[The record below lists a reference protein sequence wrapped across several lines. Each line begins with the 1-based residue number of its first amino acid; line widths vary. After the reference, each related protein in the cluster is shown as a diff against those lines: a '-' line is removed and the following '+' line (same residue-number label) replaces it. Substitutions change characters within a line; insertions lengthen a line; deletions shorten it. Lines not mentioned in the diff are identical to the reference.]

1 MADGRAS
8 GAAARLPA
16 FRLKLPER
24 LPDFGHRALIAFR
37 ILWFIALALAVAGP
51 VAGTWYR
58 LSDASRNS
66 PLVLGSRAGLALTPD
81 NLAFIRFPV
90 GPQAMAAGIKPGDR
104 IVAIDGVPVS
114 AVVPLPGSAAAA
126 KAKATDADYALFG
139 DLLDGTESRPVAFTI
154 RTPEGRQREITLTTG
169 EKPIEE
175 GARALGIPHWVLSF
189 ADLMHLLTY
198 PFLLVSAWVLHRRK
212 EHDLTSS
219 IVSLAILLTLAT
231 EQPAAS
237 FLELVAHV
245 PPALHRALYDLG
257 NACLL
262 GGILLFPHGRLRPR
276 GALVI
281 LALLPLLFVLG
292 GDIYRAAFIA
302 FMGASVLTLVWRL
315 RETPAGDERQQLKWA
330 LLGFS
335 GYALFLGTSL
345 VADMMKLGADSLGH
359 QLALEILAGLTFGL
373 AFLLLQLGLLVA
385 LMRYRLYDAEAAI
398 TRSASVA
405 IIMLAVA
412 TTFEVV
418 IEAVKQYVQNEF
430 GQNSGSTGPVVAA
443 AVSTILISPVYDKVQ
458 AWSERK
464 FHRKLVDL
472 REGLPDC
479 LRDLRH
485 IAPPAEVLKEVLD
498 RIQAGVRPVRLAAV
512 VEGRIAEARG
522 ATPAEVRAWIDSA
535 SLDPACTLA
544 FDPADSF
551 FRLRLPLTLEDGACL
566 GWILVGPRPDSSSI
580 SAAELDAL
588 KDVAGPVTG
597 ALRVSLRRER
607 REQGVDEAL
616 ARQQDRIDALARRLS
631 IDGAGT
637 AA

>member
-1 MADGRAS
+1 MADGSAS
-8 GAAARLPA
+8 GLAARLPG

-24 LPDFGHRALIAFR
+24 LPDLGRPALIAFR
-37 ILWFIALALAVAGP
+37 ILWFVALALAVVGP

-66 PLVLGSRAGLALTPD
+66 PLVLGSRAGLALEPD
-81 NLAFIRFPV
+81 NLTLIRFPV
-90 GPQAMAAGIKPGDR
+90 GPKATAAGIKPGDR

-114 AVVPLPGSAAAA
+114 PVVPLPGSRAEA
-126 KAKATDADYALFG
+126 KAKTTDADYALFG
-139 DLLDGTESRPVAFTI
+139 DLLDGNESRDVVFTI
-154 RTPEGRQREITLTTG
+154 RTPERRQRDVTLTTG
-169 EKPIEE
+169 ERSIEQ

-189 ADLMHLLTY
+189 VDLMHLLTY

-231 EQPAAS
+231 EQPAAD

-245 PPALHRALYDLG
+245 PAALHRALYDLG
-257 NACLL
+257 NVCLL

-276 GALVI
+276 GGLI
-281 LALLPLLFVLG
+281 LLALLPLLFVLG
-292 GDIYRAAFIA
+292 GDIYRGAFIL
-302 FMGASVLTLVWRL
+302 FMAASVLTLVWRL

-335 GYALFLGTSL
+335 GYALFLGTSMI
-345 VADMMKLGADSLGH
+345 ADMLKLGADSLGH
-359 QLALEILAGLTFGL
+359 QLALEVVAGLAFGL

-398 TRSASVA
+398 SRSASVA

-412 TTFEVV
+412 TVFEVV
-418 IEAVKQYVQNEF
+418 IETVKQFVQHEF
-430 GQNSGSTGPVVAA
+430 GQNSSGTGPVVAA
-443 AVSTILISPVYDKVQ
+443 AVATILITPVYERVQ

-464 FHRKLVDL
+464 FHRKLVAL

-485 IAPPAEVLKEVLD
+485 VAPAAEVLKEVLD
-498 RIQAGVRPVRLAAV
+498 RIEAGVRPVRLAAV
-512 VEGRIAEARG
+512 IEGHIAETRG
-522 ATPAEVRAWIDSA
+522 ATPAEVEAWSHA
-535 SLDPACTLA
+535 TALDPACTLA
-544 FDPADSF
+544 FDPADPF
-551 FRLRLPLTLEDGACL
+551 FRLRLPLTLEDGTCL
-566 GWILVGPRPDSSSI
+566 GWILVGPRPDRSSI
-580 SAAELDAL
+580 SGAELDAL
-588 KDVAGPVTG
+588 KEVSVPVAG
-597 ALRVSLRRER
+597 ALRVALRRER
-607 REQGVDEAL
+607 REKSVDDAL
-616 ARQQDRIDALARRLS
+616 ARQQRQLDALAARLS
-631 IDGAGT
+631 IDGAEP

>member
-1 MADGRAS
+1 MADGSAS
-8 GAAARLPA
+8 GLAARLPG

-24 LPDFGHRALIAFR
+24 LPDLGRPALIAFR

-58 LSDASRNS
+58 LSDARDNS
-66 PLVLGSRAGLALTPD
+66 LLVLGSRAGLALEPD
-81 NLAFIRFPV
+81 NLTLIRFPV
-90 GPQAMAAGIKPGDR
+90 GPKAIAAGIKAGDR

-114 AVVPLPGSAAAA
+114 PVVPHPDSKAAARV
-126 KAKATDADYALFG
+126 KATDADNALFG
-139 DLLDGTESRPVAFTI
+139 DLLNGKEIRDVAFTI
-154 RTPEGRQREITLTTG
+154 RTPDGRQRDVTLTTG
-169 EKPIEE
+169 ESSIEQ
-175 GARALGIPHWVLSF
+175 GARAIGIPHWVLSF

-212 EHDLTSS
+212 AHDLTSS

-231 EQPAAS
+231 EQPAAD
-237 FLELVAHV
+237 FLERIAHI
-245 PPALHRALYDLG
+245 PPTLHRALYDLG
-257 NACLL
+257 NICLL

-276 GALVI
+276 GALLLLV
-281 LALLPLLFVLG
+281 LLPLLFVLS
-292 GDIYRAAFIA
+292 GDIYQTAFIL
-302 FMGASVLTLVWRL
+302 FMAASVLTLVWRL
-315 RETPAGDERQQLKWA
+315 IETPAGDERQQLKWA

-335 GYALFLGTSL
+335 GYALFLGTSR

-359 QLALEILAGLTFGL
+359 QLALEVVAALSFGL

-418 IEAVKQYVQNEF
+418 IEAVKQFVQHEF

-464 FHRKLVDL
+464 FHRKLVAL

-485 IAPPAEVLKEVLD
+485 VAPPAEVLKEVLD
-498 RIQAGVRPVRLAAV
+498 RIEAGVRPVRLAAV
-512 VEGRIAEARG
+512 VEGRIAETRG
-522 ATPAEVRAWIDSA
+522 TSPAEVQTWADA
-535 SLDPACTLA
+535 AALDPACTLA
-544 FDPADSF
+544 FDPADPF
-551 FRLRLPLTLEDGACL
+551 FRLRLPLTIEDGTCL
-566 GWILVGPRPDSSSI
+566 GWILVGPRPDRSSI
-580 SAAELDAL
+580 SGAELEAL
-588 KDVAGPVTG
+588 KEVAAPVAG
-597 ALRVSLRRER
+597 AMRVALRREW
-607 REQGVDEAL
+607 REKSVDEAL
-616 ARQQDRIDALARRLS
+616 ARQQRQLDALAVRLS
-631 IDGAGT
+631 IDGAGP